1 MATATA
7 SPLDLDPAHS
17 QQAYQRRWLI
27 LAVLCFCLLVV
38 SIDNTILN
46 VALPTLVEE
55 LHASASQLQWIVDA
69 YTLVFASLLLT
80 AGTMGDKFGR
90 RGALM
95 VGLLVFGTG
104 SAISAFVGSASAL
117 IVMRG
122 VMGLGGAF
130 IMPSTL
136 SILTNV
142 FPSGERARAIGI
154 WAGVSGL
161 GVALGPLTGG
171 FLLEHFWWGSVFLV
185 NVPVVIVAVTATW
198 FIVPRTKDPTD
209 PKLDLVGTVL
219 SAVGLFAALYA
230 IIEGPSKGW
239 TSTTILVAF
248 AIGVV
253 LLTGFVLWE
262 LHSRHPMLDVRFFKN
277 PRFSAASLAVTFV
290 FFAMFGSLFFLSQY
304 LQFVLGYD
312 ALADRRAP

>member
-1 MATATA
+1 
-7 SPLDLDPAHS
+7 
-17 QQAYQRRWLI
+17 
-27 LAVLCFCLLVV
+27 
-38 SIDNTILN
+38 
-46 VALPTLVEE
+46 
-55 LHASASQLQWIVDA
+55 
-69 YTLVFASLLLT
+69 
-80 AGTMGDKFGR
+80 
-90 RGALM
+90 
-95 VGLLVFGTG
+95 
-104 SAISAFVGSASAL
+104 
-117 IVMRG
+117 
-122 VMGLGGAF
+122 
-130 IMPSTL
+130 MPSTL

-185 NVPVVIVAVTATW
+185 NVPVVIVAVIATW

-239 TSTTILVAF
+239 TSSTIVGAF
-248 AIGVV
+248 AVGIV

-262 LHSRHPMLDVRFFKN
+262 LHSRAPDARRALLQEPALQRGVARGDVRVLRDVRLAVLPQPVHAVRARLRRAARPGVALIPVAAVLMIAAPSSSILTRHFGTKFVVAGGLAVVGAGLLVLGQASTDSGYGLVATALVLLGSRHGHRHGTRHRLDHGE
-277 PRFSAASLAVTFV
+277 PAAGARRRRLRGQRHDRARSVARSASRSSAASR
-290 FFAMFGSLFFLSQY
+290 
-304 LQFVLGYD
+304 
-312 ALADRRAP
+312 RRATRAR